1 MHDKAEPSDRELL
14 LRLRNG
20 EVGAFDAIFDKYR
33 RGILAYVLGITH
45 DRQLAEDITQECF
58 VELVKHREKVDPKRG
73 MNGWLYRV
81 ARNRAIDVIRHRKFE
96 LPTEDTILIAHAEED
111 EAAPAPHLA
120 LSAKEAQAE
129 MEAALQKL
137 SPAERELLVLR
148 FYGDLTFKEIA
159 RIMKRPLGTVLWKSR
174 RALEKLRSEMQKES
188 QSEM

>member
-1 MHDKAEPSDRELL
+1 MDDKAEPSDRELL